1 MAVQRHPHQWS
12 QENHVDIPIIL
23 DDQTKQVW
31 LVVLVLVSFGMMGYI
46 LWLVLQQERK
56 EQKNK

>member
-1 MAVQRHPHQWS
+1 MAVQPNPHQWI
-12 QENHVDIPIIL
+12 QENHVEIPIL
-23 DDQTKQVW
+23 LNEQAKLVW